1 MILFLQILSVTVP
14 ATAILFYGLITVGVF
29 LGGALHGKS
38 FTLNLWH
45 GGILA
50 LASALLAFE
59 LVSYGW
65 WTP

>member
-14 ATAILFYGLITVGVF
+14 AAAIVLYSLLILGVTVGSVI
-29 LGGALHGKS
+29 HG
-38 FTLNLWH
+38 LNFKLSVWH
-45 GGILA
+45 GGIIA

-59 LVSYGW
+59 LISYGW

>member
-1 MILFLQILSVTVP
+1 MILFLQILSVTIP
-14 ATAILFYGLITVGVF
+14 ATAILFYGLISVGVAV
-29 LGGALHGKS
+29 GGAVHGIS
-38 FTLNLWH
+38 FKLSVWH

-59 LVSYGW
+59 LLSYGW